1 MILKTTEFNLE
12 SVSISSNKNVQ
23 KRKINL
29 HCSHV
34 RKFGEQ
40 AQSYAH
46 FHKSF
51 LFIRLFKCSGFY
63 LLIDL
68 YQTC

>member
-29 HCSHV
+29 DCSHV
-34 RKFGEQ
+34 RKFGKQ

-51 LFIRLFKCSGFY
+51 LFIRLFKCLGFY